1 MHFHLDL
8 LLISNP
14 AYPSSMLSMSEERA
28 WCYSCDTNTSHEIRY
43 MSEHEFIGKILVC
56 RDCGEKIKQPIGGP
70 GCSDC

>member
-1 MHFHLDL
+1 
-8 LLISNP
+8 
-14 AYPSSMLSMSEERA
+14 MLSMSEERA

-56 RDCGEKIKQPIGGP
+56 KNCGEKIKQPIGGP